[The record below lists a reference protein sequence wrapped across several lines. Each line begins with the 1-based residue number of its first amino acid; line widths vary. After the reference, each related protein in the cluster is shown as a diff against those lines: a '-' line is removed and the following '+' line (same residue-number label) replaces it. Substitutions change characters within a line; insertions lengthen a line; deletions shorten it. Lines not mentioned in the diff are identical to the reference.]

1 MNVLG
6 EIDDPDGRRV
16 VLDQEGWDHIL
27 EGHAV
32 MAAHRGAIMATV
44 TSPDH
49 RAADPTF
56 PERERL
62 YRRGWGP
69 SRWMLVVV
77 NHGHEPGR
85 VVTAYPL
92 REGPS

>member
-1 MNVLG
+1 MVNVLG

-16 VLDQEGWDHIL
+16 VLDQEGGDHIL
-27 EGHAV
+27 EGHGV
-32 MAAHRGAIMATV
+32 TAADRGAIMATV

-69 SRWMLVVV
+69 SRWTSWSLT
-77 NHGHEPGR
+77 
-85 VVTAYPL
+85 TAAS
-92 REGPS
+92 RAAS

>member
-1 MNVLG
+1 VSVLA
-6 EIDDPDGRRV
+6 EVVDPDGHRV

-27 EGHAV
+27 EGHSV

-44 TSPDH
+44 ASPDH
-49 RAADPTF
+49 RAPDRAF

-69 SRWMLVVV
+69 SRWVLVVV
-77 NHGHEPGR
+77 DHGAEPAR